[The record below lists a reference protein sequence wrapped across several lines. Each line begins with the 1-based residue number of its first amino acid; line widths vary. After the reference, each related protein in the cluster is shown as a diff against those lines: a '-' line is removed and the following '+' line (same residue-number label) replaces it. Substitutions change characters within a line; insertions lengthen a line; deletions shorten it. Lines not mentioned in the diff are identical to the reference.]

1 MALSMLWAAE
11 ELCPAFLNDS
21 RLLTWETLP
30 QDTRQE
36 ALQCTEELHELVE
49 EDRS

>member
-1 MALSMLWAAE
+1 MALTMLWAAE
-11 ELCPAFLNDS
+11 GLCSAFLNDS

-30 QDTRQE
+30 QDTGQE
-36 ALQCTEELHELVE
+36 ALQCVEELQELVE